1 MLERVFPGPFDLT
14 LPTMNVPVPSV
25 QNTSDKLM
33 LSLYYRWALQGLSAL
48 SFLHSN
54 KIYLR
59 TFSSQQIWLRSDFSL
74 ALTGF
79 VGADITGD
87 KNDYGEGGSV
97 SDEIMEFDEGALHG
111 CVAEDIF
118 YWATFVWRLMTN
130 DYTDQY
136 PSAETHCWE
145 PCCPAE
151 GGCKPYDE
159 NRDVFD
165 KRYLNGMW
173 QELEEARLGSVLV
186 KAWNREYASADEI
199 AGEVR
204 SIAERMDIMVDEDEV
219 AVERKWEDVFEVI
232 ETGPRPH
239 ARRLE
244 FKK

>member
-14 LPTMNVPVPSV
+14 LPTMNVPVSSS
-25 QNTSDKLM
+25 QNTNDKLM
-33 LSLYYRWALQGLSAL
+33 LSLYYRWALQDLSAL
-48 SFLHSN
+48 SVLHSN

-74 ALTGF
+74 ALSGF

-87 KNDYGEGGSV
+87 RTDYDEGGYV
-97 SDEIMEFDEGALHG
+97 HHEVMEFDQDALHG

-130 DYTDQY
+130 DYTDQS
-136 PSAETHCWE
+136 PSAKTHCWE
-145 PCCPAE
+145 PCCPTK
-151 GGCKPYDE
+151 GDCKPYDK

-165 KRYLNGMW
+165 ERYLNGMW

-186 KAWNREYASADEI
+186 KAWKRKYASADEI

-204 SIAERMDIMVDEDEV
+204 SIAESMDIKVDEDEV
-219 AVERKWEDVFEVI
+219 EVERKWEDVFEVI
-232 ETGPRPH
+232 ETGPRPQ

-244 FKK
+244 FKQ